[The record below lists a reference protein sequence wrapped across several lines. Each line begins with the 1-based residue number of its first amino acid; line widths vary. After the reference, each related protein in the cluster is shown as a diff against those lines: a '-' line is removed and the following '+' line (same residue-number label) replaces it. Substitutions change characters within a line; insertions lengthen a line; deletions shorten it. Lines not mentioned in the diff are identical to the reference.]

1 MRRKLVSFLI
11 AALFSGYGVTLHAE
25 YRNLQVT
32 ESWLLWLTQDGMITG
47 LKHNENESN
56 ERGVS
61 LAAFLRANSRNS
73 FIALVA
79 NHDRALALRQDGS
92 IYGFGSNR
100 MWSLGQSVAEH
111 RMRPVAPWERF
122 TTDNVEKPRLIFGA
136 LGARQMAVGGGH
148 SLAVLE
154 DGALCAWGFDDV
166 GQTGLLL
173 DEKKQLVP
181 WRVAGLPPIRMAAAG
196 DGHSLALDMRGRVW
210 AWGLDNAGQLG
221 DGLLDNRHQP
231 RVIEGLDSVVEIAA
245 GAGHSLAL
253 DETGKVWS
261 WGSNSM
267 GELGRR
273 ARDPSLSRIP
283 GRIKELPPILKIV
296 AGDHFSAALDKKGWL
311 WWWGGESHLP
321 LGEPGQLHRL
331 TEIGPIDAVAAFSG
345 GIAISKKKSQNLW
358 IFLQPFDKKPLLVSD
373 GKATAH

>member
-61 LAAFLRANSRNS
+61 LAAFFRANSRNS

-231 RVIEGLDSVVEIAA
+231 RVIEGLGSVVEIAA

-253 DETGKVWS
+253 DETGRVWS

-267 GELGRR
+267 GELGRKV
-273 ARDPSLSRIP
+273 RDPSLSRIP
-283 GRIKELPPILKIV
+283 GRIKELPAILKIV
-296 AGDHFSAALDKKGWL
+296 AGSHFSAALDKRGWL
-311 WWWGGESHLP
+311 WWWGGESSLP

-331 TEIGPIDAVAAFSG
+331 TEVGPIEAMAAFSG

-358 IFLQPFDKKPLLVSD
+358 IFLQPFDKKPRLMA
-373 GKATAH
+373 GN